1 MTRLARR
8 KQQMLLLAVDDM
20 AEAIISGRHLR
31 ETDDPHLMQIFGT
44 AMAVAYARPFTQT
57 RWGQVVRLGM
67 AEYEPSDPLLAKLHQ
82 TIIDFRNKVY
92 AHTDERSGRTAEI
105 TLQDGDP
112 SRWQVRFERY
122 LFPRSR
128 LGEALT
134 LFDLQRERFQRE
146 AVQIAGTRAGRTP
159 SRAQT

>member
-1 MTRLARR
+1 MTERR
-8 KQQMLLLAVDDM
+8 KQRMLLLAVDDM
-20 AEAIISGRHLR
+20 AEAIISARHLR
-31 ETDDPHLMQIFGT
+31 ETDDPHLMQIYGT

-57 RWGQVVRLGM
+57 RWNQVVRLDKC
-67 AEYEPSDPLLAKLHQ
+67 EYEPDPPLAELHQ

-92 AHTDERSGRTAEI
+92 AHTDKLSGRDYEI

-112 SRWQVRFERY
+112 SRWQVRFHRH

-128 LGEALT
+128 LSEALA
-134 LFDLQRERFQRE
+134 LFEFQRGRFHRE
-146 AVQIAGTRAGRTP
+146 AVQIAETLTGVTQ